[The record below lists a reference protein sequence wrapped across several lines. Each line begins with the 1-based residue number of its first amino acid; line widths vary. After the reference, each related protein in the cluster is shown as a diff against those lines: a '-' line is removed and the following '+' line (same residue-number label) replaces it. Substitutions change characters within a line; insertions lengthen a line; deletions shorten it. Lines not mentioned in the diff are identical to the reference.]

1 MAGQIEGGRST
12 DGSGPGAAG
21 PSTPEPGAAGR
32 STPESGATGP
42 GQALPDFRGGTEGA
56 GGQAGERAR
65 GGLAGGSAPSRP
77 DGGHP
82 PRELLLA
89 GLGGCGLLLILLVV
103 VALVLWNTVLSPSPE
118 QTPTTAPT
126 TEESSS
132 PSEHPGE
139 YVPGEDD
146 EPLTG
151 GSPTLTSAPTR
162 PCTIHDGT
170 TRSMASAG
178 TVRGGGIEYDLQEGW
193 STGIDWGTQES
204 YMVDL
209 ASSEQAVEDGWYS
222 VATVGGVEFPA
233 EEGGYPGAQ
242 EAARTIFQCDVTR
255 DVVRDLYVDPLEV
268 QDLRDEAITIDG
280 QDAWIV
286 AGTVPL
292 AADQNFGTTDSWD
305 LVVIVVDAPQGP
317 AALVA
322 GAATGIDQ
330 QVADL
335 EAIVASLAVVD

>member
-1 MAGQIEGGRST
+1 M
-12 DGSGPGAAG
+12 
-21 PSTPEPGAAGR
+21 
-32 STPESGATGP
+32 
-42 GQALPDFRGGTEGA
+42 PDFRGGTEDP
-56 GGQAGERAR
+56 GGPGGPGGERAT
-65 GGLAGGSAPSRP
+65 GALAKGPAPSRP

-82 PRELLLA
+82 PRGPLLA
-89 GLGGCGLLLILLVV
+89 ALGGCGLLLILLVV
-103 VALVLWNTVLSPSPE
+103 VALVLWNSVLSPAPE
-118 QTPTTAPT
+118 RTPTAAPT

-132 PSEHPGE
+132 PSERPGE

-162 PCTIHDGT
+162 PCTLHDGT

-178 TVRGGGIEYDLQEGW
+178 TVRGGGIEYDRQEGW

>member
-1 MAGQIEGGRST
+1 MAGRIEGGRSA
-12 DGSGPGAAG
+12 DGSGRGAAG
-21 PSTPEPGAAGR
+21 AGAAEP
-32 STPESGATGP
+32 SP
-42 GQALPDFRGGTEGA
+42 ALPDFRGGTEEP
-56 GGQAGERAR
+56 GGPGGERAT
-65 GGLAGGSAPSRP
+65 GALAKGPAPSRP
-77 DGGHP
+77 GGGHP
-82 PRELLLA
+82 PRGLLPA
-89 GLGGCGLLLILLVV
+89 ALGGCGLLLILLVV
-103 VALVLWNTVLSPSPE
+103 VALVLWNSVLSPAPE
-118 QTPTTAPT
+118 QTPTAAPT

-132 PSEHPGE
+132 PSERPGE

-151 GSPTLTSAPTR
+151 GSPTLTSPPTR
-162 PCTIHDGT
+162 PCTLHDGT

-193 STGIDWGTQES
+193 STGIDWGTEES

-222 VATVGGVEFPA
+222 VATVGGVEYPA

-255 DVVRDLYVDPLEV
+255 DMVRDLYVDPLEV

-292 AADQNFGTTDSWD
+292 AADQNFGSTDSWD

>member
-1 MAGQIEGGRST
+1 MAGRIEGGRSADEWRPGT
-12 DGSGPGAAG
+12 AGPG
-21 PSTPEPGAAGR
+21 TPEPGTAG
-32 STPESGATGP
+32 PGAT
-42 GQALPDFRGGTEGA
+42 LPDFRGGTKHA
-56 GGQAGERAR
+56 GGPGGERATDDV
-65 GGLAGGSAPSRP
+65 AGRSAPSHP
-77 DGGHP
+77 AGHP
-82 PRELLLA
+82 PRRLLLA
-89 GLGGCGLLLILLVV
+89 ALGGCGLLLVLLVL
-103 VALVLWNTVLSPSPE
+103 VALVLWNTVLSPAPE
-118 QTPTTAPT
+118 QTPTAAPT

-146 EPLTG
+146 EPLAG
-151 GSPTLTSAPTR
+151 ASPTLTSAPTR
-162 PCTIHDGT
+162 PCTLYDDT
-170 TRSMASAG
+170 TRSMASGA
-178 TVRGGGIEYDLQEGW
+178 TVRGGGIEYDRQEGW

-222 VATVGGVEFPA
+222 VATVGGVEFPDV
-233 EEGGYPGAQ
+233 EGGYPGAQ
-242 EAARTIFQCDVTR
+242 EAARTIFQCDITR
-255 DVVRDLYVDPLEV
+255 DMVRDLYVDPLEV

-280 QDAWIV
+280 HDAWMV
-286 AGTVPL
+286 AGTIPL
-292 AADQNFGTTDSWD
+292 AADQDFGTTDSWD

-317 AALVA
+317 ATLVA